1 MNVHPGG
8 NDRKKHCYDVRR
20 TPGVSGDFSQPFR
33 GPRVSNVADP
43 AQLALRSVAALVRPS
58 VVLIENRFLRP
69 VVTGGETEDTCDGST
84 HGH

>member
-1 MNVHPGG
+1 MFTRVAMTAKNTVTMS
-8 NDRKKHCYDVRR
+8 D
-20 TPGVSGDFSQPFR
+20 
-33 GPRVSNVADP
+33 GPRGSAGTFPSRLEARVCQNVADP